1 LIAILFCNI
10 FGNKIKTLSFQKLEK
25 AYFEKDPCLAPG
37 LGLRC
42 GITYW
47 ENVAVDVAVLLLAVA
62 RGQ

>member
-1 LIAILFCNI
+1 M
-10 FGNKIKTLSFQKLEK
+10 FGNKIKILSFQKCDK
-25 AYFEKDPCLAPG
+25 AYFEEDPCLAPG

-47 ENVAVDVAVLLLAVA
+47 EKVAVAPAVLLLAEA